1 MKFCLLTVWMW
12 IDGLD
17 YVYWAGLLLHWMFF
31 VA

>member
-12 IDGLD
+12 VDGLR
-17 YVYWAGLLLHWMFF
+17 YVEWAGLMLHWMFF